1 MKVIL
6 NIDGTFDGNVSNF
19 SNLIEKEI
27 HQIDPKYSVIRRNIY
42 NENIREE
49 LNDGNSDYYNS
60 LYKCVKRETEEIYK
74 NKNDFTIVSG
84 GINSCILYEN
94 NPLENHFKE
103 IIRDVTHKKLTVN
116 IILVDYK
123 DSSTKE
129 ERSHISKV
137 SAIKRLA
144 TFYQNCNDAHNIRF
158 TFVVD
163 NRLLLSEDKE
173 WFIEHIA
180 RIIIAIKG
188 ARAIYSNQRTMAV
201 NINLWLTR
209 FINSYKNGYVNR
221 IYLNWKSIKDNRPP
235 FMKMVHYLGG
245 VCQHENHD

>member
-27 HQIDPKYSVIRRNIY
+27 HQIDPKYNILHRNIY
-42 NENIREE
+42 SEKIREE
-49 LNDGNSDYYNS
+49 INDGKSDYYNS
-60 LYKCVKRETEEIYK
+60 LYKCVKYETEEIYK
-74 NKNDFTIVSG
+74 NQNDFIIVSG
-84 GINSCILYEN
+84 GVNSCILYEN
-94 NPLENHFKE
+94 NPLENLFKE

-144 TFYQNCNDAHNIRF
+144 SFYQNCNDVHNTRF

-188 ARAIYSNQRTMAV
+188 ARTIYHNQRTLAQNV
-201 NINLWLTR
+201 NLWLTR
-209 FINSYKNGYVNR
+209 FINSYKNGFVNR
-221 IYLNWKSIKDNRPP
+221 IYLNWRSITDKRPP
-235 FMKMVHYLGG
+235 FIKTTNYTGG
-245 VCQHENHD
+245 INRNENYD